1 MKLLKQIGCKLEL
14 TTISPSCE
22 IDKKV
27 SWIYVIQ
34 NDDNPIKFDKS
45 KVGKWMLFIREEQV
59 DEIWDKICRG
69 VKTKNIWKAKV
80 KPKSNLTKK
89 EYPIIV
95 YTYDYED
102 KDDVKR
108 VLHYLLRNNLTL
120 GKTIYYKLD
129 KQTRIKRIK

>member
-1 MKLLKQIGCKLEL
+1 MQ
-14 TTISPSCE
+14 
-22 IDKKV
+22 
-27 SWIYVIQ
+27 
-34 NDDNPIKFDKS
+34 
-45 KVGKWMLFIREEQV
+45 R
-59 DEIWDKICRG
+59 R
-69 VKTKNIWKAKV
+69 KTKNIWKAKV

-129 KQTRIKRIK
+129 KQTRNNIYSGNNQERPWIYSSQMFLLSEYFD